1 MPQRELDLF
10 ERSLTRARDMIGL
23 ASSLT
28 STTSAVMDVSDIHR
42 AAFVQGVSAF
52 DTFVHEEVRV
62 RILDIFASGMPMPQ
76 ALRKLRV
83 SLSSSQ
89 VALANSGSATASL
102 GWLETE
108 IREQHA
114 LLSFQ
119 KPDKVADAVRLIS
132 DVRLWNALAVHLG
145 QQPVDGEAGDQILK
159 RRLTLI
165 ADRRNTI
172 VHQSDLD
179 PTPPG
184 DELYPMT
191 RATVEDALD
200 YLDLLARGILAVT

>member
-1 MPQRELDLF
+1 MPKRELDLF
-10 ERSLTRARDMIGL
+10 ERSLTRARDMMGL
-23 ASSLT
+23 ASSLAN
-28 STTSAVMDVSDIHR
+28 TTSGVMDVSDVHR

-52 DTFVHEEVRV
+52 DTFVHEEIRA
-62 RILDIFASGMPMPQ
+62 RILDIFASGSPMPK
-76 ALRKLRV
+76 ALQKFRV
-83 SLSSSQ
+83 SLASVQ
-89 VALANSGSATASL
+89 IAVGGSGL

-132 DVRLWNALAVHLG
+132 DVQLWKALAGHLG
-145 QQPVDGEAGDQILK
+145 QGSLGGETGDLILK

-184 DELYPMT
+184 DVLYPMA
-191 RATVEDALD
+191 RATVEDALLF
-200 YLDLLARGILAVT
+200 LDQIARGIQAVT

>member
-1 MPQRELDLF
+1 MPKRELDLF
-10 ERSLTRARDMIGL
+10 EQSLTRARDMMGL
-23 ASSLT
+23 ASSLNNST
-28 STTSAVMDVSDIHR
+28 SGAMDLSDIHR

-52 DTFVHEEVRV
+52 DTFVHEEIRV
-62 RILDIFASGMPMPQ
+62 RILDIFSSGSPLPK
-76 ALRKLRV
+76 ALQKFKV
-83 SLSSSQ
+83 SLASAQ
-89 VALANSGSATASL
+89 IAVSGSDL

-108 IREQHA
+108 IREQHS

-119 KPDKVADAVRLIS
+119 KPDKVADAVRLVS
-132 DVRLWNALAVHLG
+132 DVQLWKSLADHLG
-145 QQPVDGEAGDQILK
+145 QGAVGGESGDLILK
-159 RRLTLI
+159 RQLTLI

-191 RATVEDALD
+191 QATVEDALAF
-200 YLDLLARGILAVT
+200 LDRIARGIQAVT

>member
-1 MPQRELDLF
+1 MPKRELELF
-10 ERSLTRARDMIGL
+10 ERSLARARDMMGL
-23 ASSLT
+23 ASSLAN
-28 STTSAVMDVSDIHR
+28 TTSGAMDLSDVHR

-52 DTFVHEEVRV
+52 DTFVHEEIRV
-62 RILDIFASGMPMPQ
+62 RILDIFASG
-76 ALRKLRV
+76 
-83 SLSSSQ
+83 
-89 VALANSGSATASL
+89 SATPNALQKFKVTLASAQTAVTGSGL

-108 IREQHA
+108 IREQHS

-132 DVRLWNALAVHLG
+132 DVQLWKALADHLG
-145 QQPVDGEAGDQILK
+145 EGSQGGETGDQILK
-159 RRLTLI
+159 RRLMLI

-179 PTPPG
+179 PTQPG

-191 RATVEDALD
+191 RATVEDALAF
-200 YLDLLARGILAVT
+200 LDEIARGIQAVT

>member
-1 MPQRELDLF
+1 MPKRELDLF
-10 ERSLTRARDMIGL
+10 EKSLTRARDMMGL

-28 STTSAVMDVSDIHR
+28 NTTSAVMDVSDVHR

-62 RILDIFASGMPMPQ
+62 QILEIFGSGTPMPK
-76 ALRKLRV
+76 ALQKFRA

-89 VALANSGSATASL
+89 VALANSGL

-119 KPDKVADAVRLIS
+119 KPDKIADAVRLIS
-132 DVRLWNALAVHLG
+132 DVQLWNALAAHLG
-145 QQPVDGEAGDQILK
+145 QRPVDEEAGDQILK

-165 ADRRNTI
+165 VDRRNTI
-172 VHQSDLD
+172 VHQSDLN

-200 YLDLLARGILAVT
+200 FLNLLARGIQAVT